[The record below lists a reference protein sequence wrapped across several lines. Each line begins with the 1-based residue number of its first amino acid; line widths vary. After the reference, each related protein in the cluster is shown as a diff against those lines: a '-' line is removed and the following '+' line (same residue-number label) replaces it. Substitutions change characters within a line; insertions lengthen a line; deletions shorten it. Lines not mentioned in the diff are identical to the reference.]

1 MAEFLSTLD
10 ADFSTRLEAIIAA
23 RQRGAGALSSE
34 QKACIEQ
41 TAEVIARIEREG
53 EKAVRDFAQRW
64 DGLGDADPLRL
75 ETEEISEAAKR
86 VSPDEERALRL
97 AHARIQAFHERP
109 VQAQKQLSYDM
120 HEASGMRLGV
130 RVSAIEEV
138 ALYVPGGRHP
148 YPSTLLMTGVPARLA
163 GVRRLV
169 VATPSPR
176 RAPHRAPRRAPRRA
190 FSPLLA
196 LALRLLDIDEVY
208 SLGGAQAIAT
218 LALGCESIPRV
229 DLIVGPGNAWVTE
242 AKRQLFGRVG
252 IDTLAGPSE
261 VLILADSSATPAWI
275 AADLIAQAEHDENA
289 FSALLCCDEGT
300 IKATLEE
307 VRRQLA
313 LLPENSVASLS
324 WEKNGLCLLV
334 EDLERDAPALVKRL
348 APEHAQ
354 VIAKNARE
362 LAQKIE
368 GAGCVFVGEYTPTA
382 LGDYV
387 AGSNHVLPTAGA
399 ARFASGLSVETF
411 TRRTTI
417 VEASRSAL
425 SELAPHAVLLARAE
439 GLEAHAR
446 SLEIRR
452 EIRREIR
459 EAGGKP

>member
-10 ADFSTRLEAIIAA
+10 ADFLARLEAIVKA

-41 TAEVIARIEREG
+41 TAEVIARIEHEG

-64 DGLGDADPLRL
+64 DGLDDADPLRL

-97 AHARIQAFHERP
+97 AHARIQAFHERQTQEKEEAKEKAP
-109 VQAQKQLSYDM
+109 LSYDM
-120 HEASGMRLGV
+120 HEPSGMRLGV

-176 RAPHRAPRRAPRRA
+176 RAPHRA

-208 SLGGAQAIAT
+208 NLGGAQAIAA

-313 LLPENSVASLS
+313 LLPENSVAPLS

-354 VIAKNARE
+354 VIAKNARR

-452 EIRREIR
+452 EIRQEIQ

>member
-10 ADFSTRLEAIIAA
+10 ADFPARLEAIVKA

-75 ETEEISEAAKR
+75 ETEEISKAAKR

-109 VQAQKQLSYDM
+109 VQAQKQLSYEV

-130 RVSAIEEV
+130 RVSAIEE
-138 ALYVPGGRHP
+138 G
-148 YPSTLLMTGVPARLA
+148 STLCAR
-163 GVRRLV
+163 RP
-169 VATPSPR
+169 PSLSEHAVDDGRACPPR
-176 RAPHRAPRRAPRRA
+176 RRASPCRCHPLLHAAHPA
-190 FSPLLA
+190 AFFSPLLA

-208 SLGGAQAIAT
+208 NLGGAQAIAT

-261 VLILADSSATPAWI
+261 VLILADSSADPAWI

-313 LLPENSVASLS
+313 LLPDNSVASLS

-348 APEHAQ
+348 APEHVQ
-354 VIAKNARE
+354 VIAKNARR

-368 GAGCVFVGEYTPTA
+368 GAGCVFVGEYAPTA

-452 EIRREIR
+452 EIRQEIQ